1 MRVEDP
7 FKHPVLGSGVFYRN
21 PRAALDW
28 LEAAFGFERSMVVTD
43 TDGKMVHA
51 EMRFGDGYI
60 IVDSEWADYV
70 ASPASV
76 GGKNTQSVYI
86 RLKDGLDAHCE
97 QARAAGAAII
107 QEPTDQFYGERQ
119 YRARDPEGHV
129 WTFSQT
135 LRSVS
140 REEAEKM
147 AGLRIEGWHR

>member
-1 MRVEDP
+1 MTVEDP

-135 LRSVS
+135 SRSVS

>member
-28 LEAAFGFERSMVVTD
+28 LEAAFGFERSMVVSD
-43 TDGKMVHA
+43 TDGKLVHT

-60 IVDSEWADYV
+60 IVDSEWADHV

-97 QARAAGAAII
+97 RARAAGASIT

>member
-1 MRVEDP
+1 MTIEDP
-7 FKHPVLGSGVFYRN
+7 FKHPALGSGVFYRD

-28 LEAAFGFERSMVVTD
+28 LEAAFGFEPSMVVSD
-43 TDGKMVHA
+43 TGGKLIHA
-51 EMRFGDGYI
+51 EMRFGDGCI
-60 IVDSEWADYV
+60 IVDSEWADHV

-107 QEPTDQFYGERQ
+107 QEPADQFYGERQ

-129 WTFSQT
+129 WTFTQPI
-135 LRSVS
+135 RSVS
-140 REEAEKM
+140 REEAERLG
-147 AGLRIEGWHR
+147 GLRIEGWHR